1 MTRKRE
7 AGRQKQARASGL
19 TRGGTE
25 ATSGRHSLWKD
36 GGAGARHGRG
46 GGEQEAMLWKKGS
59 HCGREQDLAPQRP
72 AKATRTKGSGRSRP
86 PPASRCP
93 KHADCRPTA
102 RWPSA
107 RSLME
112 PYRAKMHALN
122 TPTGCV
128 AQNRAAV

>member
-25 ATSGRHSLWKD
+25 ATSGRHSVWKE

-59 HCGREQDLAPQRP
+59 HCGREQDLAPSAPRKPPGQRDQ
-72 AKATRTKGSGRSRP
+72 AEAARRP
-86 PPASRCP
+86 PVA
-93 KHADCRPTA
+93 
-102 RWPSA
+102 A
-107 RSLME
+107 RS
-112 PYRAKMHALN
+112 
-122 TPTGCV
+122 TPI
-128 AQNRAAV
+128 AAPPLAGQVLARSWNPTVQRCMR